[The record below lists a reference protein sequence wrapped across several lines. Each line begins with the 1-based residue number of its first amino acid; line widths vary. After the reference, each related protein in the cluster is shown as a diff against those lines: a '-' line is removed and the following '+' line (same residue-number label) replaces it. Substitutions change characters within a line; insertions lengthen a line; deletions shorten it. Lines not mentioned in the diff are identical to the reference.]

1 MGYSIRTSDW
11 RLTIWLPFNNTV
23 FVAEWDATPIAVE
36 LYDHRDA
43 QVVLDFDRDGEHE
56 NVASDPEN
64 AQIIADLSAQLK
76 AQYSYDR
83 SWLVQRMAQM
93 ARGQGQQAIRNG
105 YIDRP
110 TAGPDEFLG
119 I

>member
-1 MGYSIRTSDW
+1 MEQ
-11 RLTIWLPFNNTV
+11 PFNNTV
-23 FVAEWDATPIAVE
+23 FVAEWQATPIAVE
-36 LYDHRDA
+36 LYDHRES
-43 QVVLDFDRDGEHE
+43 QVVLDFDEDGEHE
-56 NVASDPEN
+56 NVAADPKN
-64 AQIIADLSAQLK
+64 AQTIADLTMQLK

-93 ARGQGQQAIRNG
+93 ARGQGQQAIRDG

-119 I
+119 V